1 MISLFNAAGAI
12 ALFAAIQAIWLG
24 SLSRNIQIFRA
35 YAFICVFNAIFLLSS
50 AAWYSADTL
59 NQAFIAAKGQTLGGL
74 GHVMAFAW
82 LIATMAGLVK
92 QRGVLIA
99 LWTASAIMAAI
110 ILAAVSASPE
120 TLLPNLEL
128 IGKKTFLLQTI
139 TVFENTQT
147 TVGAGIDLFTLG
159 IYMCCLAG
167 MVPIFRYGDRI
178 TAAWLLSYIVIQAG
192 CLVFRAT
199 YNLGLGDTRF
209 PTGIAVIWLL
219 LTISICYAREH
230 QLTVKRLKTQD
241 HLLRKEI
248 TSRTQ
253 TEEKLRKRAYFDEL
267 TKVPNELWL
276 RDHLG
281 REFVKASPLRVLM
294 LVQLHDF
301 RGIRLRFGDANADRL
316 LIKVV
321 QRLRENL
328 STEDVV
334 ARVNDSTFC
343 IIVRSLNKEYF
354 DRINRETSSGQLN
367 EKLIKPYYLDR
378 QRVDINF
385 NLGIV
390 DASKE
395 DTPENLLYRTEQA
408 LNEAVRLGRNQGVF
422 YSDALSAQ
430 LTREKQL
437 EADLS
442 TSLEN
447 GEFEL
452 FYQPKVN
459 HAGICLGAEALIRWN
474 HHSEGMISPVQF
486 ISLAERCG
494 FMIDLGNWVIRDACR
509 FLRTANDQ
517 GLRLPNRL
525 SINISPLQLL
535 DDSVATALTSSLRD
549 YGLEAS
555 QLELELT
562 ESALVDTTAENRA
575 LLESLRDM
583 GVTIAIDDF
592 GTGYSSLAYLQ
603 HLPLDVLKIDKR
615 FVDNLDEPQ
624 GEQLVYAIIQ
634 MGRALKMNT
643 VAEGVETQRQM
654 EALKGM
660 GCDQFQG
667 YFFSKPL
674 PEDKFLRWLA
684 TGKRV
689 AAV

>member
-1 MISLFNAAGAI
+1 MISLFNATAAI

-24 SLSRNIQIFRA
+24 NLGRNIQTFRA
-35 YAFICVFNAIFLLSS
+35 YAFICAFNAIFLLSS
-50 AAWYSADTL
+50 AAFYSADTL
-59 NQAFIAAKGQTLGGL
+59 DQAFIAGKWQIVGGM
-74 GHVMAFAW
+74 GHVVAFAW
-82 LIATMAGLVK
+82 LIATMAGQVK
-92 QRGVLIA
+92 HRSVLIG
-99 LWTASAIMAAI
+99 LWVVSAIVAAI
-110 ILAAVSASPE
+110 ILAAITASPE

-128 IGKKTFLLQTI
+128 IGKKTVLFQTI

-147 TVGAGIDLFTLG
+147 AVGASINLFILA
-159 IYMCCLAG
+159 IHIACLWA
-167 MVPIFRYGDRI
+167 MRPIFRQGDRI
-178 TAAWLLSYIVIQAG
+178 TAACLLSYIVVQAG
-192 CLVFRAT
+192 CLLFRVT
-199 YNLGLGDTRF
+199 YGLGLGDAHF
-209 PTGIAVIWLL
+209 PTGIAIIWLL
-219 LTISICYAREH
+219 LTIPICYAREH
-230 QLTVKRLKTQD
+230 QLAVKQLKNQD
-241 HLLRKEI
+241 QLLRKEI
-248 TSRTQ
+248 TNRIQ
-253 TEEKLRKRAYFDEL
+253 AEEKLRKRAYFDEL
-267 TKVPNELWL
+267 TNVPNELWL

-281 REFVKASPLRVLM
+281 REFTKASPLRVLM
-294 LVQLHDF
+294 LIQLHDF

-328 STEDVV
+328 SAEDVV

-343 IIVRSLNKEYF
+343 VIVRSLDKQYF
-354 DRINRETSSGQLN
+354 ERIKRESGSGQLN
-367 EKLIKPYYLDR
+367 EKLTKPYYLGR

-385 NLGIV
+385 NIGIV

-430 LTREKQL
+430 LTREKRL
-437 EADLS
+437 EADFS
-442 TSLEN
+442 TSLEK

-459 HAGICLGAEALIRWN
+459 QAGICLGAEALIRWN
-474 HHSEGMISPVQF
+474 HHSEGMISPAQF

-509 FLRTANDQ
+509 FLSKAKEQ
-517 GLRLPNRL
+517 GLGLPDRL
-525 SINISPLQLL
+525 SINISPQQLL
-535 DDSVATALTSSLRD
+535 DDSVNTTLTSSLHE
-549 YGLEAS
+549 YGLDAR

-562 ESALVDTTAENRA
+562 ESALVDTTDENRA
-575 LLESLRDM
+575 LLESLRNM
-583 GVTIAIDDF
+583 GLTIAIDDF

-615 FVDNLDEPQ
+615 FVDNVDEPQ

-634 MGRALKMNT
+634 MGRALKMKT

>member
-1 MISLFNAAGAI
+1 MISLFNATGAI

-24 SLSRNIQIFRA
+24 NLSRNIQIFRA
-35 YAFICVFNAIFLLSS
+35 YAFICAFSAIFLLSS

-59 NQAFIAAKGQTLGGL
+59 NQAFIAAKWQTLGGV
-74 GHVMAFAW
+74 GHVIAFAW
-82 LIATMAGLVK
+82 LIAIMADLTK
-92 QRGVLIA
+92 QRGVLIG
-99 LWTASAIMAAI
+99 LWVVSAILGAI
-110 ILAAVSASPE
+110 ILAAVTASPD

-128 IGKKTFLLQTI
+128 IGKKTVLFQTI
-139 TVFENTQT
+139 TVFENIQT
-147 TVGAGIDLFTLG
+147 TLGASTNLFILA
-159 IYMCCLAG
+159 IYIACFWAMR
-167 MVPIFRYGDRI
+167 PIFRSGDRI
-178 TAAWLLSYIVIQAG
+178 TAVFLLSYIVVQTG
-192 CLVFRAT
+192 CLIFRVT
-199 YNLGLGDTRF
+199 YDLGLGDARF
-209 PTGIAVIWLL
+209 PTGIAIIWLL

-230 QLTVKRLKTQD
+230 QLAVTRLKAQD
-241 HLLRKEI
+241 RLLRQEI
-248 TSRTQ
+248 TNRTQ
-253 TEEKLRKRAYFDEL
+253 TEDKLRTRAYFDQL
-267 TKVPNELWL
+267 TNVPNELWL

-281 REFVKASPLRVLM
+281 REFTKAFPLRVLM
-294 LVQLHDF
+294 LIQPHDF
-301 RGIRLRFGDANADRL
+301 RGIRLRFGNSNADQL
-316 LIKVV
+316 LTKVV
-321 QRLRENL
+321 QRLREYL
-328 STEDVV
+328 SSEDVV

-343 IIVRSLNKEYF
+343 VIVRSPDKEYF
-354 DRINRETSSGQLN
+354 NRISQETGNGQLN
-367 EKLIKPYYLDR
+367 ETLTKPYYLGL
-378 QRVDINF
+378 QRVDLNF
-385 NLGIV
+385 NMGIV

-408 LNEAVRLGRNQGVF
+408 LNEAARLGRNQGVF

-437 EADLS
+437 ENDFAS
-442 TSLEN
+442 SLRK

-474 HHSEGMISPVQF
+474 HYSEGMISPVQF

-509 FLRTANDQ
+509 FLRKANDE
-517 GLRLPNRL
+517 GLRLPGPL

-535 DDSVATALTSSLRD
+535 DDSVTTTLTSSLEE
-549 YGLEAS
+549 YGLDAG

-575 LLESLRDM
+575 LLESLRNM
-583 GVTIAIDDF
+583 GLTIAIDDF

-615 FVDNLDEPQ
+615 FVDNMDEPQ

-684 TGKRV
+684 TGTRV